1 LERSED
7 ADLLHQR
14 GILYAPD
21 YVINAGGAIA
31 LPALDSG
38 KVTEDEV
45 RNRIGRIAD
54 TLDEIF
60 REARDNGESPV
71 ASAKRRVERILAQ
84 KRR

>member
-1 LERSED
+1 
-7 ADLLHQR
+7 
-14 GILYAPD
+14 
-21 YVINAGGAIA
+21 

-71 ASAKRRVERILAQ
+71 ASAKRRVDRILAE